1 MFYKGSVLNLIDI
14 HSHILPGVDDGS
26 ADMKESLNM
35 ARKAVEVGITHI
47 FATPHHLNEEYVNVK
62 SNIIDR
68 VVSLNESLKQ
78 SNIPLTIHLGQEVRI
93 HRDIFTSLEKEEILT
108 LDDNGTYLMLEL
120 PAGNVPAYT
129 QEVIYELLLK
139 GITPIIVHPE
149 RNKELIANHKLL
161 FELVQEG
168 ALTQL
173 TSGSIIGLFGKNIK
187 VFSKRII
194 EHNLAHFIATDAHN
208 IGSRGFSLQAAYET
222 ITKLYGIERTFF
234 FKENAELLI
243 QGQSPSVDRPL
254 QIKKKFLGIF

>member
-1 MFYKGSVLNLIDI
+1 MIDI

-35 ARKAVEVGITHI
+35 GRKAVEAGITHL
-47 FATPHHLNEEYVNVK
+47 FATPHHLNEKYVNVK
-62 SNIIDR
+62 SDIIDR
-68 VVSLNESLKQ
+68 AVRLNESLKQ
-78 SNIPLTIHLGQEVRI
+78 NNIPLTIHLGQEVRI
-93 HRDIFTSLEKEEILT
+93 HRDIFTSLEKAEILT
-108 LDDNGTYLMLEL
+108 LDDNGTYLLLEL
-120 PAGNVPAYT
+120 PSGKVPTYT

-173 TSGSIIGLFGKNIK
+173 TSGSIIGNFGKSIQS
-187 VFSKRII
+187 FSKKII

-208 IGSRGFSLQAAYET
+208 IGPRGFTLQHAYET
-222 ITKLYGIERTFF
+222 ITKAYGIQRTFY
-234 FKENAELLI
+234 FKENAEQLLKN
-243 QGQSPSVDRPL
+243 QSPAVEKPVPF
-254 QIKKKFLGIF
+254 KKKILGIF